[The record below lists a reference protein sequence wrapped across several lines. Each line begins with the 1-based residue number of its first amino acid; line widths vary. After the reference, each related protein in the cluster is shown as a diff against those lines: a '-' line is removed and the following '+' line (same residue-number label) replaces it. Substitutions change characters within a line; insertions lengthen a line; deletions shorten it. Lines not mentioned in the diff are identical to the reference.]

1 MAPLTLEQK
10 LTQLQL
16 LSAPETLA
24 AWEARHPAER
34 EAVPRRARGARRP
47 RARPADGAAGGRP
60 DRRRRSSSGSRPWT
74 RFNFEYNAATRKLR
88 SRYLNLL
95 ATDLVAEGIG
105 ALFVGGS
112 GLGKTHLAR
121 ALGYAQCQRGHR
133 VLFTTL
139 AALVNRLSAAEAT
152 KSLHR
157 ALKVYQSPLVL
168 CVDEI
173 GYATLRQPES
183 HLLFQVLSVRHD
195 RKRPT
200 MITTNRVF
208 GEWNQ
213 IFADDAVAH
222 AILDRLAERAEVFHL
237 EGTSYRETHRR
248 PAPKVPPA

>member
-1 MAPLTLEQK
+1 MPPLTLEQK

-24 AWEARHPAER
+24 AWEARRPAER
-34 EAVPRRARGARRP
+34 DAVRAALEALAERELARRTE
-47 RARPADGAAGGRP
+47 RLVAARIAAAKFVRVQTV
-60 DRRRRSSSGSRPWT
+60 DS
-74 RFNFEYNAATRKLR
+74 FDFEYNGATRKLR
-88 SRYLNLL
+88 HRYLNLL

-105 ALFVGGS
+105 ALVVGGP
-112 GLGKTHLAR
+112 GLGKTHLLR

-139 AALVNRLSAAEAT
+139 ATLVNRLSAAEAT
-152 KSLHR
+152 KTLHR
-157 ALKVYQSPLVL
+157 ALKVYQSPSVL
-168 CVDEI
+168 LIDEI

-183 HLLFQVLSVRHD
+183 HLLFQVLSNRHD

-200 MITTNRVF
+200 AITTNRVF

-213 IFADDAVAH
+213 IFAADAVAH

-248 PAPKVPPA
+248 PAPKVTPA

>member
-1 MAPLTLEQK
+1 MALLTLEQK

-24 AWEARHPAER
+24 AWEARHPAAREAGRSLLEALAER
-34 EAVPRRARGARRP
+34 ELARRME
-47 RARPADGAAGGRP
+47 RAVAARIAAAKFVRVQTVETF
-60 DRRRRSSSGSRPWT
+60 D
-74 RFNFEYNAATRKLR
+74 FEYNGATRKLR

-95 ATDLVAEGIG
+95 ATDCVAEGIG
-105 ALFVGGS
+105 ALVVGGS
-112 GLGKTHLAR
+112 GLGKTHLLR

-152 KSLHR
+152 KTLHR
-157 ALKVYQSPLVL
+157 TLKVYQSPSVL
-168 CVDEI
+168 LIDEI

-183 HLLFQVLSVRHD
+183 HLLFQVLSNRYD

-200 MITTNRVF
+200 AITTNRVF

-248 PAPKVPPA
+248 PAPKVTPA